1 MKAVKWRDLFD
12 KHDNHSITGDVRILK
27 DMKVPELDTTKN
39 IWIYLPPDYENSDRC
54 YPVLY
59 MHDAQNIFD
68 QATSTGEEWCV
79 DETLEK
85 LSDQQHGDYQAIVVA
100 IDHGDDER
108 SNEYNVFKNQK
119 HHFGGKGE
127 QYIAFLKD
135 TLKPWIDS
143 EFRTLNGPEHT
154 MIGGSSF
161 GAYISLYAGI
171 TYPEVFGKVMAFSL
185 MVWQDHNSLRKLIKN
200 GHHTLLHKVFINIGD
215 TEVRSRR
222 GSKLLLKDAQKIA
235 DAFTDSGFP
244 EGNLRFDI
252 VKDGRHHESTW
263 RKEFPDAFKWLITP

>member
-1 MKAVKWRDLFD
+1 MKAVEWQNVFNEHD
-12 KHDNHSITGDVRILK
+12 KHSITGDVRIVK
-27 DMKVPELDTTKN
+27 DMEVPQLSTVKN
-39 IWIYLPPDYENSDRC
+39 IWIYLPPGYENSDRR

-59 MHDAQNIFD
+59 MHDAQNVFD
-68 QATSTGEEWCV
+68 QATSTSEEWGV
-79 DETLEK
+79 DESLEK
-85 LSDQQHGDYQAIVVA
+85 LCAEDDSYQAIVVA

-108 SNEYNVFKNQK
+108 SNEYNVYHNPK
-119 HHFGGKGE
+119 HQFGGKGE

-143 EFRTLNGPEHT
+143 EFRTLTGPEHT

-171 TYPEVFGKVMAFSL
+171 NYPHIFGKVMAFSL
-185 MVWQDHNSLRKLIKN
+185 MVWQDHHSLRKLIRI
-200 GHHTLLHKVFINIGD
+200 GEHSPLQKVFINIGD
-215 TEVRSRR
+215 SEDKSRR
-222 GSKLLLKDAQKIA
+222 GSKLLLKDAEKIA
-235 DAFTDSGFP
+235 EAFAESGFP
-244 EGNLRFDI
+244 DDRLRFDI